1 MPQVCDTWEHN
12 IADLYIFLEVS
23 ARAQCRQLQG
33 SHTKLLLKM
42 RLCCKKMPQLWAA
55 IKNRKAEN
63 TIQALNARC
72 LDRGWYDGV
81 KASHVEARRHK
92 LV

>member
-1 MPQVCDTWEHN
+1 M
-12 IADLYIFLEVS
+12 
-23 ARAQCRQLQG
+23 
-33 SHTKLLLKM
+33 
-42 RLCCKKMPQLWAA
+42 
-55 IKNRKAEN
+55 KNRKAEN